1 MQLAASSGGKV
12 AGCGLSVAALNRLV
26 RYEPRVFPAMP
37 VPSRRMVPS
46 GDVALVRVRH
56 AKGQAVQ
63 RDVASLG
70 QVKDVFATIVQK
82 PLRIDGLVVTALN
95 QLSVPVRRRDGDGL
109 NPVECVLK
117 GEPRRRRDNPL
128 GSSIRD
134 GGVSRSE
141 DLNL

>member
-1 MQLAASSGGKV
+1 MRPVGA
-12 AGCGLSVAALNRLV
+12 AALNRLV
-26 RYEPRVFPAMP
+26 RYEPRVSPAMP
-37 VPSRRMVPS
+37 VPSRSMVPS
-46 GDVALVRVRH
+46 GDVALSALRH

-70 QVKDVFATIVQK
+70 QVKDVFVTIVQK

-117 GEPRRRRDNPL
+117 GAPRRRRDNPL
-128 GSSIRD
+128 GSTNF